1 MSKVTILSRPK
12 LISLNI
18 NHKCLSL
25 TGKLLVLVEKA
36 WLYCHQQLQL
46 HRDIFQTIHLI
57 NVCYQ
62 QSILDQSLSSISHL
76 LIKMNPQELIDKL
89 VSWRGR
95 DRPGTTSGYKCTSTL
110 TTLNTPLP
118 DTRGVSGGCCD
129 KNVFT
134 LGDSLLPCCCAWD
147 ELSFSDSEPSPRQF
161 GDNSFGRIS
170 QFRPSDC
177 QWDRCTRIGSSYSTA
192 PRALEVIK
200 QLTSDHQMDGRNPV
214 VN

>member
-1 MSKVTILSRPK
+1 MFEFDWEAVGTCWESLVVLAPVSCSSTVTFSRQFTW
-12 LISLNI
+12 SMFVTN
-18 NHKCLSL
+18 S
-25 TGKLLVLVEKA
+25 
-36 WLYCHQQLQL
+36 Q
-46 HRDIFQTIHLI
+46 F
-57 NVCYQ
+57 
-62 QSILDQSLSSISHL
+62 SIRVSVASH
-76 LIKMNPQELIDKL
+76 IKMNPQELMDKL

-134 LGDSLLPCCCAWD
+134 LGDSLIPCCCAWD

-200 QLTSDHQMDGRNPV
+200 QLTSDP
-214 VN
+214 